1 MYSIPLLISFTHRS
15 VKIQFKNTLCEKAK
29 ADTRMPNQGRG
40 ATFIITEMA
49 VFTLEKDYS
58 CKTGYPFDD
67 SRQIGN
73 MSQSENGIVLILNE
87 QSA

>member
-1 MYSIPLLISFTHRS
+1 MILFIKYSTFNIILHLEMPIVNLKIIS
-15 VKIQFKNTLCEKAK
+15 VKKQKQ
-29 ADTRMPNQGRG
+29 TRERPTQGRG
-40 ATFIITEMA
+40 ATLIITEMA

-73 MSQSENGIVLILNE
+73 TS
-87 QSA
+87 

>member
-1 MYSIPLLISFTHRS
+1 MSIVNLKIIS
-15 VKIQFKNTLCEKAK
+15 VKKQKQTLERP
-29 ADTRMPNQGRG
+29 TQGRG
-40 ATFIITEMA
+40 ATLIITEMA

-73 MSQSENGIVLILNE
+73 TSYTENGIVLILNE